1 MERPSWAAL
10 HDMVGDLERTVSKFD
25 SMQQRM
31 TRITGEGRSEDR
43 MIRAVVG
50 PRGQLVDLEIDPRIY
65 RKPDSR
71 ALAAAI
77 IEAVRLAI
85 ADAGQQAQRLIE
97 EHIPSDMRSVRPAG
111 GIDLVK
117 LIQTPDADLRKDTD
131 DDG

>member
-10 HDMVGDLERTVSKFD
+10 HEMVGDLERTVTKLD

-50 PRGQLVDLEIDPRIY
+50 PRGHLIDLEIDPRIY

-77 IEAVRLAI
+77 LAAVRLAV
-85 ADAGQQAQRLIE
+85 ADAGRQAQQLIE
-97 EHIPSDMRSVRPAG
+97 ENLPSDMRSVRPAG
-111 GIDLVK
+111 GIDLMK
-117 LIQTPDADLRKDTD
+117 MIQTHDADLRKETD